1 MSKVKFT
8 AHLDY
13 IFFFHSEI
21 YNCKCAYLNF
31 ENLTPS
37 QLASEQ
43 WYLFRLWQLENEEL
57 AAFANPYTM

>member
-13 IFFFHSEI
+13 IFFFI
-21 YNCKCAYLNF
+21 LKFTIVNAYLNF

-43 WYLFRLWQLENEEL
+43 WNMFRLWQLENEEL
-57 AAFANPYTM
+57 AVFC

>member
-13 IFFFHSEI
+13 IFFHSEI
-21 YNCKCAYLNF
+21 YNRKCAYLNF

-37 QLASEQ
+37 QLAIAQ
-43 WYLFRLWQLENEEL
+43 WYMFRLWQLENEEME
-57 AAFANPYTM
+57 AFC